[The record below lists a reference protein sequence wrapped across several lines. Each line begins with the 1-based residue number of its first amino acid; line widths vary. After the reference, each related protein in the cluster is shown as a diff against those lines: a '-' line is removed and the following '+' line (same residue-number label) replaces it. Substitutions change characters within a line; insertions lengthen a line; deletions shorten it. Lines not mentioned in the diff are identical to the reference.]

1 MRAGGP
7 SATVPAMN
15 RPIRVT
21 TLAATIALIALAAL
35 PASGWGAT
43 RTVTKTADTNDGVCN
58 SDCSFREALAVANV
72 GDTVVV
78 PAGTY
83 KATMLG
89 GNGAW
94 APDGQY
100 TITGAGA
107 GQTIIDGNA
116 KSRTFAFYGQITVRG
131 VTVTGGVGPGAGCTC
146 GGGFEV
152 RQGGQLTLVDSVV
165 SGNSAGGGGGINVDG
180 TSSATLRNV
189 AVTQNSSTEPG
200 GGINVD
206 TGGKLNLENIE
217 ISANS
222 VSAGINGAGLVNEG
236 TVTAANVTVSG
247 NTAPT
252 GNGGGIFNGAG
263 TLALNAATIAGNSA
277 GGSGDGIRNA
287 GTLTLRNTILAG
299 NQTENCSGTATPA
312 VTSLGHNLESGA
324 TCGFTGAGDVSNVD
338 PLLGGLLPNGA
349 TSVVRTHAL
358 AAGSPAIDTG
368 DAVTCPATDARG
380 VARPQGAVCDIGA
393 FELQPT
399 TPSNSFSFG
408 KVKHNKKKGTAKLT
422 VEVPGAGA
430 VSLAKSGKVSGADAD
445 ASAAGDVK
453 LKIAAHGGAKDKLAD
468 KGKLKVKAKV
478 TFTPTGGT
486 PKTNTKKLK
495 LKLKLAR
502 GD

>member
-1 MRAGGP
+1 MTRRLRCNFRP
-7 SATVPAMN
+7 STTVP
-15 RPIRVT
+15 
-21 TLAATIALIALAAL
+21 LAAALALIALALL
-35 PASGWGAT
+35 PASGLGAT
-43 RTVTKTADTNDGVCN
+43 RTVTKTADSNDGVCDA
-58 SDCSFREALAVANV
+58 DCSFREAINGAST

-89 GNGAW
+89 SNGAW
-94 APDGQY
+94 SPDGQY

-116 KSRTFAFYGQITVRG
+116 QSRTFAFYGQITVRG
-131 VTVTGGVGPGAGCTC
+131 VTVTGGVNSGAGCTC

-200 GGINVD
+200 GGINVE
-206 TGGKLNLENIE
+206 TGGKLNLENVE

-236 TVTAANVTVSG
+236 TVTATNVTVSG
-247 NTAPT
+247 NMAPT

-263 TLALNAATIAGNSA
+263 TMALNAATIAGNSA
-277 GGSGDGIRNA
+277 GGTGDGIRNV
-287 GTLTLRNTILAG
+287 GTLSLQNTILAG
-299 NQTENCSGTATPA
+299 NQDQNCAGAATPA

-324 TCGFTGAGDVSNVD
+324 TCGLAGAGDRSNTD
-338 PLLGGLLPNGA
+338 PLLGGLLANGA

-358 AAGSPAIDTG
+358 AAGSPAIDGG

-380 VARPQGAVCDIGA
+380 VTRPQGAVCDIGA
-393 FELQPT
+393 FELQGGQ
-399 TPSNSFSFG
+399 PSNEFGFG
-408 KVKHNKKKGTAKLT
+408 KVKRNEKKGTAKLT

-430 VSLAKSGKVSGADAD
+430 VKLAKTGKLKG
-445 ASAAGDVK
+445 ASAQAAAAGKVK
-453 LKIAAHGGAKDKLAD
+453 LKIAARGKAKDKLAD
-468 KGKLKVKAKV
+468 KGKLKAKAKV
-478 TFTPTGGT
+478 TFVPTGGT
-486 PKTNTKKLK
+486 ANTKSKKVKLK
-495 LKLKLAR
+495 WDR
-502 GD
+502 